1 VEQFDPQEL
10 PTFEF
15 VRYIQVAGKRGADTL
30 SMLGRLNKHFD
41 SVIRNELGRE
51 ILVGDIKRLQ
61 ELMDKAIDET
71 ATPGEMAE
79 LRYLRKSRIPNI
91 TNKINTYLK
100 KLDEVKKVVNIK

>member
-1 VEQFDPQEL
+1 MEQFDPQDL
-10 PTFEF
+10 PTSEF
-15 VRYIQVAGKRGADTL
+15 IRYIQVAGKRGADTL

-61 ELMDKAIDET
+61 ELLDKVIEET
-71 ATPGEMAE
+71 ASQEEMAE
-79 LRYLRKSRIPNI
+79 LRYLRRSRIPNI
-91 TNKINTYLK
+91 VRKIDTYLK